1 MSANTTARAT
11 RRRTLRVAAAALT
24 AAAAFSLTACSGS
37 DAAAPKAGGQ
47 ADTSAAAEAGG
58 AGSAEAGANTGT
70 GADGAGSAGQTDK
83 AKPNA
88 GSGSS
93 SHGGTGGSGGTAPS
107 RAGSGSG
114 TAKGAGKDKFCRTT
128 ELNMEAVDSSP
139 DQTVGDVTVQ
149 MTNKGSRSC
158 SVTGFAGVDLKDA
171 DGTSAPVHRGG
182 EQPRTTNLMPGDTA
196 TFSIS
201 YKVDSSG
208 DSLASPTNII
218 VTPPNET
225 HSVSLKWPA
234 EAQKLAGP
242 YDEKIQVHPVGIA
255 N

>member
-1 MSANTTARAT
+1 MTASTSTRSV

-37 DAAAPKAGGQ
+37 DVAGSKAGGQ
-47 ADTSAAAEAGG
+47 SGTGVAAEASG
-58 AGSAEAGANTGT
+58 AGSADASGADSSAGAQGT
-70 GADGAGSAGQTDK
+70 EAQPNHAKAGSSNGTTSARS
-83 AKPNA
+83 
-88 GSGSS
+88 GSGDA
-93 SHGGTGGSGGTAPS
+93 APS
-107 RAGSGSG
+107 RAGSGNGGSKSG
-114 TAKGAGKDKFCRTT
+114 GKGKFCRTN
-128 ELNMEAVDSSP
+128 ELIMDAADSSP
-139 DQTVGDVTVQ
+139 DQKVGDVTVQ
-149 MTNKGSRSC
+149 MTNKGGRTC

-182 EQPRTTNLMPGDTA
+182 EQPRITDLKPGDTA

-201 YKVDSSG
+201 YAVDFRG
-208 DSLASPTNII
+208 DSLASPTDII

-234 EAQKLAGP
+234 DALKLAGP

>member
-1 MSANTTARAT
+1 MSANITARIT

-24 AAAAFSLTACSGS
+24 AAAALSLTACSGS
-37 DAAAPKAGGQ
+37 DAAASKPAAQAGTGG
-47 ADTSAAAEAGG
+47 AAEAGG
-58 AGSAEAGANTGT
+58 AAPAEDGGAGSSAGEQGT
-70 GADGAGSAGQTDK
+70 GAQPDR
-83 AKPNA
+83 AKPNSGDGASSRA
-88 GSGSS
+88 GSG
-93 SHGGTGGSGGTAPS
+93 GGAPS

-114 TAKGAGKDKFCRTT
+114 AAKGAAKSKFCRTN

-139 DQTVGDVTVQ
+139 DQQTGDVTIQ
-149 MTNKGSRSC
+149 MTNKGSRTC

-182 EQPRTTNLMPGDTA
+182 EQPRITDLRIGDTA

-208 DSLASPTNII
+208 GNLATPTNLI

-234 EAQKLAGP
+234 GAPKLAGP

>member
-1 MSANTTARAT
+1 MSANTTARTT

-24 AAAAFSLTACSGS
+24 AAAALSLTACSGS
-37 DAAAPKAGGQ
+37 DTAVSKPAGQSGAGVAAESGG
-47 ADTSAAAEAGG
+47 ADSAAGAQG
-58 AGSAEAGANTGT
+58 AGAQPDN
-70 GADGAGSAGQTDK
+70 
-83 AKPNA
+83 AKP
-88 GSGSS
+88 GSGD
-93 SHGGTGGSGGTAPS
+93 GTSPRAGSGGTAPS
-107 RAGSGSG
+107 RAGSGNG
-114 TAKGAGKDKFCRTT
+114 AAKGAGTGGGKSKFCRTN

-139 DQTVGDVTVQ
+139 DQKTGDVTVQ
-149 MTNKGSRSC
+149 MTNKGGRTC

-182 EQPRTTNLMPGDTA
+182 EQPRVTDLKPGGTA

-201 YKVDSSG
+201 YNVDSSG
-208 DSLASPTNII
+208 DSPVTPTDII

-234 EAQKLAGP
+234 EALKLAGP
-242 YDEKIQVHPVGIA
+242 YDEKIKVHPVGIA

>member
-1 MSANTTARAT
+1 MSASTSARIA

-24 AAAAFSLTACSGS
+24 AAAALSLTACSGS

-47 ADTSAAAEAGG
+47 SGAAETGG
-58 AGSAEAGANTGT
+58 AGSAESG
-70 GADGAGSAGQTDK
+70 GAGSSAGTQDSGTQPDS
-83 AKPNA
+83 AKS
-88 GSGSS
+88 GSGN
-93 SHGGTGGSGGTAPS
+93 GTSP
-107 RAGSGSG
+107 RAGSGGGAPSHAGSG
-114 TAKGAGKDKFCRTT
+114 NGAAKGGGKSKFCRTN
-128 ELNMEAVDSSP
+128 ELMMQAADSSP
-139 DQTVGDVTVQ
+139 DQKTGDVTVQ
-149 MTNKGSRSC
+149 MTNKGGRTC

-182 EQPRTTNLMPGDTA
+182 EQPRITDLKVGDTA

-234 EAQKLAGP
+234 EALKLAGP

>member
-1 MSANTTARAT
+1 MSASTSDRTT

-24 AAAAFSLTACSGS
+24 AAAALSLTACSGS

-47 ADTSAAAEAGG
+47 SGSGAAAEAGG
-58 AGSAEAGANTGT
+58 AGSAGAG
-70 GADGAGSAGQTDK
+70 GAGSDGGAQGGGAQPDS
-83 AKPNA
+83 AKPGAGDGTAPRA
-88 GSGSS
+88 GSG
-93 SHGGTGGSGGTAPS
+93 GGASS
-107 RAGSGSG
+107 RAGSGG
-114 TAKGAGKDKFCRTT
+114 GAAKGGGKGKFCRTS

-139 DQTVGDVTVQ
+139 DQQTGDVTVQ
-149 MTNKGSRSC
+149 MTNKSGRNC

-182 EQPRTTNLMPGDTA
+182 EQPRITDLRPGDTA

-201 YKVDSSG
+201 YSVDNSDG
-208 DSLASPTNII
+208 NLATPTHLI

-234 EAQKLAGP
+234 DALKLAGP
-242 YDEKIQVHPVGIA
+242 YDEKIKVHPVGIA

>member
-1 MSANTTARAT
+1 MSADTTARTT

-24 AAAAFSLTACSGS
+24 AAAALSLTACSGS
-37 DAAAPKAGGQ
+37 DAAASKPAGQSG
-47 ADTSAAAEAGG
+47 AGVAAESGG
-58 AGSAEAGANTGT
+58 AGSAAGAQ
-70 GADGAGSAGQTDK
+70 GAETQPDN
-83 AKPNA
+83 AKP
-88 GSGSS
+88 GSGD
-93 SHGGTGGSGGTAPS
+93 GTSPRAGSGGTAPS
-107 RAGSGSG
+107 RAGSGNG
-114 TAKGAGKDKFCRTT
+114 AAKGGGKGGGKSKFCRTT

-139 DQTVGDVTVQ
+139 DQKTGDVTVQ
-149 MTNKGSRSC
+149 MTNKGGRTC

-182 EQPRTTNLMPGDTA
+182 EQPRITDLKPGDTA

-201 YKVDSSG
+201 YSVDSSG
-208 DSLASPTNII
+208 GNMATPTHLI

-234 EAQKLAGP
+234 EALKLAGP
-242 YDEKIQVHPVGIA
+242 YDEKIKVHPVGIA